1 MRKPLVL
8 LLLTPALLLPLAL
21 PAKAKARVRPK
32 ERAEVNQSSD
42 DRQLPAF
49 LEPPTVKQ
57 TVLLDLSESG
67 YSGLGVLYD
76 RALGLRNSVNAGI
89 AVAGSGV
96 PSNYW
101 TSVELKAGYSWWI
114 HKDFWPHPDRP
125 LLGWFV
131 GPELKVNLVRWHLD
145 WGGGSYDSSGAY
157 VGGAAVGGY
166 QWIFQPGLTARA
178 YAEAGYLGGG
188 LNGQYGYNVGYG
200 GAFVGG
206 HLAVGW
212 SF

>member
-1 MRKPLVL
+1 MRQSLVL
-8 LLLTPALLLPLAL
+8 FLLTPALLLPLAF
-21 PAKAKARVRPK
+21 PARAQAWTQERDERP
-32 ERAEVNQSSD
+32 
-42 DRQLPAF
+42 LPAF
-49 LEPPTVKQ
+49 LQPPTVKQ
-57 TVLLDLSESG
+57 NLLLDLSESG
-67 YSGLGVLYD
+67 YGGLGVLYD
-76 RALGLRNSVNAGI
+76 RALGYRNSINAGI
-89 AVAGSGV
+89 AVAGAGP

-101 TSVELKAGYSWWI
+101 TSLDLKLGYSWWI

-131 GPELKVNLVRWHLD
+131 GPELKVNLVNWHLD
-145 WGGGSYDSSGAY
+145 AGNNSYNNSGTY

-188 LNGQYGYNVGYG
+188 LNGQYGYSVGYG
-200 GAFVGG
+200 GPFVGG